1 MAAVCTIDPS
11 VGDESDTVVINKHS
25 GTISQL
31 SKFLSSTADDLFT
44 GWSPIF
50 SSCKPFVL
58 RFEGMPYS
66 RYAIISMQLLSVSFM
81 DRNLSYIK
89 IFDFLILCDNSFDSG
104 IMTLFSIMNFDGS
117 KLVISA
123 TEVILNFTTGSY
135 VQFGKQKYI

>member
-1 MAAVCTIDPS
+1 M
-11 VGDESDTVVINKHS
+11 
-25 GTISQL
+25 
-31 SKFLSSTADDLFT
+31 
-44 GWSPIF
+44 
-50 SSCKPFVL
+50 L